1 MKRRF
6 PSIIRNIVFSLL
18 TIGLLALALGGYIE
32 TLSRLAL
39 APLVAAQT
47 WASRQY
53 QGLED
58 FITAPRDVTVIRQQ
72 NANLEAENAHLQA
85 QIVTL
90 QQQLTE
96 YEILAALLD
105 FARAHPEHQYL
116 GATVIGRDISP
127 FLHYVIINRGS
138 DDGLRRGMPIVTQN
152 GLAGRVS
159 QVTAKSARVQLI
171 TDPSVKVNV
180 RIQPSR
186 SEAILTGSITGEVS
200 LEQIP
205 QNAKVNPGNLILT
218 SGLGGN
224 YPPNIIVGQVTSVKS
239 QEYALFQ
246 SASVQPV
253 SDFAEL
259 EIVLVIINFNPIEI
273 EPLLPVP
280 ETP

>member
-18 TIGLLALALGGYIE
+18 TIGLLALALGGYIGP
-32 TLSRLAL
+32 LSRLAL

-47 WASRQY
+47 WASKQY

-159 QVTAKSARVQLI
+159 QVTAKSARIQLI

-253 SDFAEL
+253 SDFSEL

-280 ETP
+280 KTP

>member
-18 TIGLLALALGGYIE
+18 TIGLLALALGGYIGP
-32 TLSRLAL
+32 LSRLAL

-47 WASRQY
+47 WASKQY

-159 QVTAKSARVQLI
+159 QVTAKSARIQLI

-186 SEAILTGSITGEVS
+186 SEAILTGSINGEVS

-253 SDFAEL
+253 SDFTEL

-280 ETP
+280 KTP